1 MNLVVRG
8 ARRLRRQLGVQSADE
23 INSRRIADGVHQA
36 TGRAEG
42 TMKELTDNQSH
53 KLLVRVLQASRGA
66 NIAAIELQ
74 RLQYLALHKE
84 DAIKPLACFSESAF
98 SQNGE
103 DGVIAEIFRRLGRPC
118 RTFIEIG
125 AGDGTENN
133 TIALLLGGATGIWV
147 EAGEKEAAS
156 IQTHHAEAIA
166 GKQLTLLTDRVT
178 AENVNSLIQGLS
190 DPDLISIDIDGND
203 FWVFKSIMAQ
213 PALFIVEYN
222 ASYGSSLSWTM
233 KYNPEHV
240 WAGGN
245 GYYGASLKALEK
257 LGTEKG
263 YTLVGV
269 DFMGVN
275 AFFVRNDLVGDRF
288 PGPHTSEAMFQP
300 FRRGVASMLKG
311 KAPVFGPYVN
321 P

>member
-1 MNLVVRG
+1 MNLVFRA
-8 ARRLRRQLGVQSADE
+8 ARRITRQLDPEPVVQSNHAPVPVFSGLQEFVDS
-23 INSRRIADGVHQA
+23 SRHA
-36 TGRAEG
+36 
-42 TMKELTDNQSH
+42 N
-53 KLLVRVLQASRGA
+53 KLLDRIFKANRDA

-74 RLQYLALHKE
+74 RLQYLTLHKD
-84 DAIKPLACFSESAF
+84 DAIKPLACFSESCF

-118 RTFIEIG
+118 KTFVEIG

-147 EAGEKEAAS
+147 EAGDKEAAS
-156 IQTHHAEAIA
+156 IQKHHAEALA
-166 GKQLTLLTDRVT
+166 SKRLVLLPRYIN
-178 AENVNSLIQGLS
+178 AENVNSLIQEVS

-203 FWVFKSIMAQ
+203 YWVFKAVTAQ

-240 WAGGN
+240 WKGGN

-275 AFFVRNDLVGDRF
+275 AFFVRNDLVEDRF

-300 FRRGVASMLKG
+300 FRRSVASMLKG
-311 KAPVFGPYVN
+311 KAPMFGPYVN